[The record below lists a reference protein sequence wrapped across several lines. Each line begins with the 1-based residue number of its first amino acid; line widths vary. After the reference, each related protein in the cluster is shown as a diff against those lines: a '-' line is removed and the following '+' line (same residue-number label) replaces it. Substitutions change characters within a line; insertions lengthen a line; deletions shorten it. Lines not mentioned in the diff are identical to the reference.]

1 MEFNIVITKTS
12 IIFIIN
18 QLIIYFVK
26 SLFSKVHTCLFNTK
40 INFWSFY
47 RISYLIM
54 NVNDSAVLE
63 MINRLITID
72 RLNKNQILQ
81 LVNLASI
88 SKNINELEENMEW
101 ETFKSKS

>member
-1 MEFNIVITKTS
+1 MEFNIAISKTS
-12 IIFIIN
+12 VLFIIK
-18 QLIIYFVK
+18 QLIYYFVK
-26 SLFSKVHTCLFNTK
+26 SLFSKVHTFLFNTK
-40 INFWSFY
+40 IKFWGFY

-88 SKNINELEENMEW
+88 SKNINELEANMEW
-101 ETFKSKS
+101 ETFKSKY